1 MRLGSLNGGLLR
13 LRSRAPSHIVPMI
26 LRERKNANCSL
37 RGPRRKIYSHNCS
50 LPLALLT
57 CIATHAISSRCTF
70 GSAGQVSGRETPPGD
85 GCLSPSILDFMCGGE
100 VSFKYAINAV
110 FTQNPLLTTQV
121 TSWTAET
128 IRTRIIFESFQN
140 KAPWRQ
146 IPLNENN
153 EITFVKCPIDSS

>member
-1 MRLGSLNGGLLR
+1 MYF
-13 LRSRAPSHIVPMI
+13 
-26 LRERKNANCSL
+26 RERGASVGEGNTA
-37 RGPRRKIYSHNCS
+37 
-50 LPLALLT
+50 
-57 CIATHAISSRCTF
+57 
-70 GSAGQVSGRETPPGD
+70 GD

-153 EITFVKCPIDSS
+153 EIIFFLTSKDARKNGYIHANSVIMGKRNHCKGYVFHRATLEEIIFHTKRD